1 MNLLDLSPLII
12 TMVEEKEDKK
22 ESEFVVPADKPLVKI
37 DIGGEIMEAKYRE
50 FKSGKKGY
58 GSYGVIKVNG
68 WPYRLSLNL
77 IEM

>member
-1 MNLLDLSPLII
+1 MLDLLLLNIM
-12 TMVEEKEDKK
+12 MVEEKENKK
-22 ESEFVVPADKPLVKI
+22 ESKFVAPADKPPVSI

-68 WPYRLSLNL
+68 WPCRLSLNL

>member
-1 MNLLDLSPLII
+1 
-12 TMVEEKEDKK
+12 MVEEKENKK
-22 ESEFVVPADKPLVKI
+22 ESEFVVPEDKPPVKI
-37 DIGGEIMEAKYRE
+37 SIGEEEMEAVYRQ

-68 WPYRLSLNL
+68 WPCRLSLNL

>member
-1 MNLLDLSPLII
+1 
-12 TMVEEKEDKK
+12 MVKEKETTQK
-22 ESEFVVPADKPLVKI
+22 ESKFIAPKDKPPVKI
-37 DIGGEIMEAKYRE
+37 DIGGEIMQASYRE

-68 WPYRLSLNL
+68 WHCRLSLNL